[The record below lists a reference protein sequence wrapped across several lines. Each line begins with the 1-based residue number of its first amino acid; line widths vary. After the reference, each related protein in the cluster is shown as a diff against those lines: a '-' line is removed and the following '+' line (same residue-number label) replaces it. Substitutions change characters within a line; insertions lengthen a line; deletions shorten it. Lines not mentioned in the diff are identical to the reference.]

1 MEQPLEASQEQ
12 AEAALRQAIQQGEQA
27 EQVLSSPLQVQWFLD
42 TNNGLIARLGDVP
55 LGDKEARC
63 RIVDLMWLL
72 QQLKQYMEM
81 TLHAGYDAKRDLDR
95 LLGERKR
102 SVTEEIYER

>member
-1 MEQPLEASQEQ
+1 MEQPQEASQEQ
-12 AEAALRQAIQQGEQA
+12 AEAALRQATQA
-27 EQVLSSPLQVQWFLD
+27 GLEAETLLHSPLLAAWFLD
-42 TNNGLIARLGDVP
+42 TNNGLISRLGEVT

-81 TLHAGYDAKRDLDR
+81 TMNAGYDAKKDLDR
-95 LLGERKR
+95 LLGERKI
-102 SVTEEIYER
+102 SVTEEVYER